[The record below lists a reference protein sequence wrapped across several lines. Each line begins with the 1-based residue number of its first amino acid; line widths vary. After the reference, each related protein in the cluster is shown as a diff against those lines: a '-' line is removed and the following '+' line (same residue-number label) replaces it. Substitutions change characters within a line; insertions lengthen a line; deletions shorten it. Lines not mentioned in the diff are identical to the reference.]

1 MEETILKVVDWFLNT
16 ALYAGGT
23 LNIEHIH
30 CIWTWWETGKED
42 GEWCV
47 LCSSRSAECEMNV
60 LCGIRTI
67 WLFNRYMW
75 VNVVCML
82 L

>member
-30 CIWTWWETGKED
+30 CIWQG
-42 GEWCV
+42 GRMGNGVYCV
-47 LCSSRSAECEMNV
+47 AWRSAECEMNV